1 MAESKQTGMSRV
13 IAIANQK
20 GGAGKTTV
28 AVNLAVAIGETGQ
41 RTLLVDVDPQADATT
56 MLGIDPTQH
65 EHTIYD
71 VFTGG
76 CEVPGATARQAAPGV
91 DLLIGTERM
100 SDVEVTLAGQ
110 MMRERYLADAL
121 AEQIADY
128 DVVLIDCPPNL
139 GLLTINALV
148 AAHEVLVVLSMIDRN
163 AYKGAMA
170 LLQTVAELRRKGVD
184 TALAGILR
192 NNVDRS
198 RQTYRALNDALAAH
212 PELPLLHAE
221 VPMRA
226 EFQNALTAGQP
237 LLVRNPDHIGAQA
250 LRDAAAELF
259 DPPTARRK
267 AA

>member
-1 MAESKQTGMSRV
+1 
-13 IAIANQK
+13 
-20 GGAGKTTV
+20 
-28 AVNLAVAIGETGQ
+28 
-41 RTLLVDVDPQADATT
+41 
-56 MLGIDPTQH
+56 
-65 EHTIYD
+65 
-71 VFTGG
+71 
-76 CEVPGATARQAAPGV
+76 
-91 DLLIGTERM
+91 
-100 SDVEVTLAGQ
+100 
-110 MMRERYLADAL
+110 
-121 AEQIADY
+121 
-128 DVVLIDCPPNL
+128 
-139 GLLTINALV
+139 
-148 AAHEVLVVLSMIDRN
+148 MIDRN

-212 PELPLLHAE
+212 PELPLLHAQ

-250 LRDAAAELF
+250 LRDAATELF
-259 DPPTARRK
+259 DPPVARRK